1 MINDESKNFEN
12 IEEDKSIVID
22 NIEDSSNNN
31 LENVVDGSKDVSDEK
46 NDKSNENITPI
57 LNYLDDS
64 VVEVKT
70 YSYDEVTKI
79 DSSINDDS
87 SFFNNDSFDTNLP
100 ELNEKQLVKGT
111 VVSVNDKEVLI
122 DIGFKSEGS
131 ISISEFNSV
140 PGIGEEIDIFLVVF
154 EDRHGR
160 LILSKEKADFEKKWM
175 GLRNAFTDETVIR
188 GTIIKRIKGGM
199 IVDLSGVNAFLPGS
213 QVDIKPTTDFDQYLS
228 NEYEFKIVKFNEMRQ
243 NIVVSR
249 KALMSDSFDQN
260 RKELLEK
267 ISIGMEIDGIVK
279 NITDFGAFIDLGN
292 SIDGLLHITDITWG
306 RINNP
311 SDKLSLGETIKVK
324 VIDIDEVKSRI
335 SLGTKQLTK
344 DPWIDIESKYNEGS
358 QVNGKV
364 VNIMNYGIFIE
375 IEEGIEG
382 LVHISEFSWTKHI
395 KHPAD
400 LYKTGDKVDVVILSV
415 DNNNKKISL
424 GIKQL
429 ENNPW
434 ENVND
439 KYSLGQ
445 TFDSKIS
452 TVLNNGFYVSL
463 DDNME
468 GFVNNED
475 ISWTRKIKNPSH
487 LFSKNDKVNVQILEI
502 NEDDKKIKLG
512 IKQLK
517 DDPWVQINDLF
528 KIDDTVN
535 GKILFKMDRGIVVL
549 LKDDFEGLIPAS
561 KISGSFEQY
570 KVDDN
575 LSLKINE
582 INEENRKI
590 VLSIIEDDSNLN
602 EKEVE
607 AEDSNDTKSETS
619 KQDDHKS
626 NENLDVQS
634 EEDTTHK
641 KESN

>member
-1 MINDESKNFEN
+1 MINDENKTLEN
-12 IEEDKSIVID
+12 IEDDKNIVLD
-22 NIEDSSNNN
+22 DIENTSNDN
-31 LENVVDGSKDVSDEK
+31 LENVVDESKNIADEN
-46 NDKSNENITPI
+46 NDKSNDNIIPVF
-57 LNYLDDS
+57 NYLEDS
-64 VVEVKT
+64 VLDVKT
-70 YSYDEVTKI
+70 YSYEEVTKI
-79 DSSINDDS
+79 DSSINEES
-87 SFFNNDSFDTNLP
+87 SFFNNENFDTNLP

-131 ISISEFNSV
+131 ISISEFDAV

-175 GLRNAFTDETVIR
+175 NLRNAYSDETVIR
-188 GTIIKRIKGGM
+188 GTIVKRIKGGM

-213 QVDIKPTTDFDQYLS
+213 QVDIKPTTDFDQYLN

-335 SLGTKQLTK
+335 SLGTKQLTE

-375 IEEGIEG
+375 LEEGIEG

-415 DNNNKKISL
+415 DNDNKKISL

-434 ENVND
+434 ENIND
-439 KYSLGQ
+439 KYSIGQ
-445 TFDSKIS
+445 AFDSQIS
-452 TVLNNGFYVSL
+452 TVLNNGFYVNL

-475 ISWTRKIKNPSH
+475 ISWTRKIKNPAH
-487 LFSKNDKVNVQILEI
+487 LFSKNDKVNVQILDI

-512 IKQLK
+512 MKQLI
-517 DDPWVQINDLF
+517 DDPWVQINDIF
-528 KIDDTVN
+528 KIDDIVD
-535 GKILFKMDRGIVVL
+535 GKILFKMDRGMVVL
-549 LKDDFEGLIPAS
+549 LKNDFEGLIPAS

-570 KVDDN
+570 KVDEI

-590 VLSIIEDDSNLN
+590 VLSIINDDSNVD
-602 EKEVE
+602 EKEV
-607 AEDSNDTKSETS
+607 DSVDSDDEKSDASIND
-619 KQDDHKS
+619 DDKT
-626 NENLDVQS
+626 NENS
-634 EEDTTHK
+634 EVKSDDITDK
-641 KESN
+641 NESK